1 MIKVSI
7 DRQVMQSVMSG
18 VADQMKSKIDLN
30 RVKKICKKLY
40 GLESV
45 EGFEHKYA
53 DIVAIENQ
61 VGCRL
66 DLEVR
71 FSMSVFIST
80 KENSDSSLPVN
91 NNIPNEPDIP
101 EGLDDILEEPDI
113 LEGPDDISEEPD
125 ILEGLD
131 DISEEPD
138 ILEGLD
144 DISEEPDIPEGLDDI
159 SEEPDIPEEEI
170 DLSGF
175 DDIGEEV
182 LDLSGFDE
190 IRKKK
195 PDLSEEFDDI
205 REEELDLSGFDEIRE
220 KKLDDMGRLKEK
232 PMIVKN
238 NKKRQ
243 KAS

>member
-18 VADQMKSKIDLN
+18 VADQIKSKIDLN

-40 GLESV
+40 GIESI
-45 EGFEHKYA
+45 EGFEHNDA

-61 VGCRL
+61 VGCKL

-91 NNIPNEPDIP
+91 NNIPKE
-101 EGLDDILEEPDI
+101 
-113 LEGPDDISEEPD
+113 
-125 ILEGLD
+125 LD
-131 DISEEPD
+131 DISEKLD
-138 ILEGLD
+138 IPKELD
-144 DISEEPDIPEGLDDI
+144 DIPKELD
-159 SEEPDIPEEEI
+159 DIPEEFDDIPEKEL

-175 DDIGEEV
+175 DDIRG
-182 LDLSGFDE
+182 
-190 IRKKK
+190 KKL
-195 PDLSEEFDDI
+195 DLSEEFDDI
-205 REEELDLSGFDEIRE
+205 PEKELDLSGFDDIRV

-243 KAS
+243 KIS

>member
-18 VADQMKSKIDLN
+18 VADQIKSKIDLN

-40 GLESV
+40 GIKSI
-45 EGFEHKYA
+45 EGFEPKVA

-61 VGCRL
+61 VGCKL

-71 FSMSVFIST
+71 FPMSIFIST
-80 KENSDSSLPVN
+80 KENSDSSLPVK
-91 NNIPNEPDIP
+91 NNIPKELDIP
-101 EGLDDILEEPDI
+101 KGLDDIPKGLEIPK
-113 LEGPDDISEEPD
+113 
-125 ILEGLD
+125 GLD
-131 DISEEPD
+131 
-138 ILEGLD
+138 
-144 DISEEPDIPEGLDDI
+144 IPKELDDI

-175 DDIGEEV
+175 DDIQEEV
-182 LDLSGFDE
+182 IDLSGSDE

-195 PDLSEEFDDI
+195 LDLSEEFDDI
-205 REEELDLSGFDEIRE
+205 REEELDLSGFEDIQEEVIDLSGFDEIRK
-220 KKLDDMGRLKEK
+220 KKLDDMGRLKKK

-243 KAS
+243 KVS

>member
-7 DRQVMQSVMSG
+7 DRQVMKSVMSG
-18 VADQMKSKIDLN
+18 VADQIKSKIDLN

-40 GLESV
+40 GIESI
-45 EGFEHKYA
+45 EGFEHKDA

-61 VGCRL
+61 VGCKL

-71 FSMSVFIST
+71 FSMSIFIST

-91 NNIPNEPDIP
+91 NIIPKE
-101 EGLDDILEEPDI
+101 
-113 LEGPDDISEEPD
+113 
-125 ILEGLD
+125 LD
-131 DISEEPD
+131 DISEE
-138 ILEGLD
+138 LD
-144 DISEEPDIPEGLDDI
+144 RPIELDR
-159 SEEPDIPEEEI
+159 PEEEI

-175 DDIGEEV
+175 DDIREEK
-182 LDLSGFDE
+182 L
-190 IRKKK
+190 
-195 PDLSEEFDDI
+195 DLSEEFDDI

-243 KAS
+243 KIA

>member
-18 VADQMKSKIDLN
+18 VADQIKSKIDLN
-30 RVKKICKKLY
+30 YVKKICKKLY
-40 GLESV
+40 GIETIKDV
-45 EGFEHKYA
+45 EHKDA
-53 DIVAIENQ
+53 NIVVIENQ
-61 VGCRL
+61 VGCKL

-71 FSMSVFIST
+71 FSMSIFIST

-91 NNIPNEPDIP
+91 NNIPKELDIP
-101 EGLDDILEEPDI
+101 K
-113 LEGPDDISEEPD
+113 
-125 ILEGLD
+125 
-131 DISEEPD
+131 
-138 ILEGLD
+138 
-144 DISEEPDIPEGLDDI
+144 GLDDI

-175 DDIGEEV
+175 DDIEGEE

-195 PDLSEEFDDI
+195 LDLSEEFDDI
-205 REEELDLSGFDEIRE
+205 REEELDLSGFEDIQEEVLDLSEFDEIRK
-220 KKLDDMGRLKEK
+220 KKLDDMGRLKKK
-232 PMIVKN
+232 PLIVKN

-243 KAS
+243 KVS

>member
-1 MIKVSI
+1 MIRVSI
-7 DRQVMQSVMSG
+7 DRQIMQRAMSG
-18 VADQMKSKIDLN
+18 VADQIKSKIDLN
-30 RVKKICKKLY
+30 RVKKLCKKLY
-40 GLESV
+40 GIESI
-45 EGFEHKYA
+45 EGFEHKDA

-61 VGCRL
+61 VGCKL

-71 FSMSVFIST
+71 FSMSIFIST
-80 KENSDSSLPVN
+80 NENSDSSLPVN
-91 NNIPNEPDIP
+91 NNIPNELDIP
-101 EGLDDILEEPDI
+101 KE
-113 LEGPDDISEEPD
+113 
-125 ILEGLD
+125 
-131 DISEEPD
+131 
-138 ILEGLD
+138 
-144 DISEEPDIPEGLDDI
+144 LDDI

-195 PDLSEEFDDI
+195 
-205 REEELDLSGFDEIRE
+205 
-220 KKLDDMGRLKEK
+220 LDDMGRLKEK
-232 PMIVKN
+232 PKIVKN

>member
-18 VADQMKSKIDLN
+18 VADQIKSKIDLN

-40 GLESV
+40 GIESI
-45 EGFEHKYA
+45 EGFEHNDA

-61 VGCRL
+61 VGCKL

-71 FSMSVFIST
+71 FSMSIFIST

-91 NNIPNEPDIP
+91 NNIPKE
-101 EGLDDILEEPDI
+101 
-113 LEGPDDISEEPD
+113 
-125 ILEGLD
+125 LD
-131 DISEEPD
+131 DISEK
-138 ILEGLD
+138 L
-144 DISEEPDIPEGLDDI
+144 DIPKELD
-159 SEEPDIPEEEI
+159 DIPEEFDDIPEKEL

-175 DDIGEEV
+175 DDIRV
-182 LDLSGFDE
+182 
-190 IRKKK
+190 
-195 PDLSEEFDDI
+195 
-205 REEELDLSGFDEIRE
+205 

-243 KAS
+243 KIS

>member
-18 VADQMKSKIDLN
+18 VADQIKSKIDLN

-40 GLESV
+40 GIESI
-45 EGFEHKYA
+45 EGFEHKDA

-61 VGCRL
+61 VGCKL

-71 FSMSVFIST
+71 FSMSIFIST

-91 NNIPNEPDIP
+91 NNIPKK
-101 EGLDDILEEPDI
+101 
-113 LEGPDDISEEPD
+113 
-125 ILEGLD
+125 LD
-131 DISEEPD
+131 DISEE
-138 ILEGLD
+138 LD
-144 DISEEPDIPEGLDDI
+144 RPIELDRPEV
-159 SEEPDIPEEEI
+159 EI

-175 DDIGEEV
+175 DDIREET
-182 LDLSGFDE
+182 LDLSGFDD
-190 IRKKK
+190 IREKKL
-195 PDLSEEFDDI
+195 DLSEEFDDI
-205 REEELDLSGFDEIRE
+205 REEELDLSGFDDIRE

-243 KAS
+243 KI